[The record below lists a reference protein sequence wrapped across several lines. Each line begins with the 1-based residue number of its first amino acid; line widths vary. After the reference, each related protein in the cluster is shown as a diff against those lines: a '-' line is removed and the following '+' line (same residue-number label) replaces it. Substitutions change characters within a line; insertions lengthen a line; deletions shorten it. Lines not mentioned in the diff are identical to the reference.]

1 MQTYFLE
8 YRILAVASLY
18 ILEVLC
24 FIKKFKGYLKYNCRI
39 HRYNKRSNVDLHT
52 ALFQKSVVN
61 MSVKL
66 YTRLPERIKTLS
78 DFKSF
83 KKTCKISIIKL
94 FFYMYN

>member
-1 MQTYFLE
+1 MGYT
-8 YRILAVASLY
+8 ILAVASLY
-18 ILEVLC
+18 ILEVFC
-24 FIKKFKGYLKYNCRI
+24 FIKKFKGYCLNCLI
-39 HRYNKRSNVDLHT
+39 HRYNKRFNIDLHMVSHNT

-83 KKTCKISIIKL
+83 KN
-94 FFYMYN
+94 M